1 MELAY
6 ARREGQE
13 LGGLVSE
20 ARTGKRFPLELPIK
34 IHKADE
40 GGQSSGVTGNL
51 SAAGVYIRADAA
63 LEVGSNVEFEIVL
76 PPEVT
81 GAKENVTVQ
90 CKGRVVRTDEPAS
103 GGSSTSAEARGV
115 ACVIDSYDFVRH
127 P

>member
-1 MELAY
+1 MEVAF
-6 ARREGQE
+6 APKQGQE
-13 LGGLVSE
+13 LGGIVSE

-34 IHKADE
+34 IHRADE

-63 LEVGSNVEFEIVL
+63 LEVGSSVEFEIVL

-90 CKGRVVRTDEPAS
+90 CKGRVVRTDEPAT
-103 GGSSTSAEARGV
+103 GSNTSAEARGV
-115 ACVIDSYDFVRH
+115 ACVIDSYDFIRH

>member
-1 MELAY
+1 MEMAF
-6 ARREGQE
+6 ARQQSQE

-40 GGQSSGVTGNL
+40 GGQASGVTGNL
-51 SAAGVYIRADAA
+51 SAAGVYIRADAP
-63 LEVGSNVEFEIVL
+63 LDVGSSVEFEIVL

-90 CKGRVVRTDEPAS
+90 CKGRVVRTDEPGS
-103 GGSSTSAEARGV
+103 GSAEARGV
-115 ACVIDSYDFVRH
+115 ACVIDSYDFIRH